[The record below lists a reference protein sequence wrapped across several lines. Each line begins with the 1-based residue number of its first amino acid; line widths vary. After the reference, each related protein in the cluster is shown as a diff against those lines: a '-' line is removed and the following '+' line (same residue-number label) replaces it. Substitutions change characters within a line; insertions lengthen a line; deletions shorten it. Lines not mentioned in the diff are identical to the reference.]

1 MGNIRVKVHEEM
13 FAVAK
18 VNKIPENFFAVVDY
32 NGLTAVVPENELN
45 RLGERLDECERGF
58 RLLTFEAELPFDLVG
73 FMAKV
78 SAALAEKGVSILV
91 FSSYST
97 DHVLVRDR
105 DLNLALNALR
115 EIGFEVSGDG
125 VNG

>member
-1 MGNIRVKVHEEM
+1 MENIRVKVHEET

-18 VNKIPENFFAVVDY
+18 VDKIPEKFFAVVNY
-32 NGLTAVVPENELN
+32 SGLTAVLPENELDK
-45 RLGERLDECERGF
+45 LERLECERGF

-78 SAALAEKGVSILV
+78 SAALAEKSVSILV

-105 DLNLALNALR
+105 DLDQALNALR
-115 EIGFEVSGDG
+115 EIGFDVPGG
-125 VNG
+125 

>member
-1 MGNIRVKVHEEM
+1 MESIRVKVHGET

-18 VNKIPENFFAVVDY
+18 VDRIPENFFAIVNY
-32 NGLTAVVPENELN
+32 SGLTAVVPENELEK
-45 RLGERLDECERGF
+45 LERLECERNF

-73 FMAKV
+73 FMARV
-78 SAALAEKGVSILV
+78 SAALAEKGISILV

-105 DLNLALNALR
+105 DLDQALNALR
-115 EIGFEVSGDG
+115 EIGFEVPG